1 MRLFVAIELPEAVKD
16 ELGLLGER
24 LCARSESGS
33 FTRRE
38 NFHLT
43 LCFLGETERVSDI
56 RSAIERSEGSPFVL
70 ETGRLGRFRRAGG
83 DIWWLGLQKS
93 QPLAALQKRLAAEL
107 RREGFALEEREYNP
121 HLTLGRKVVFPP
133 GADRTVL
140 GWDIPPFRIPV
151 DKISLMKSERIGG
164 RLTYTPVFRKIL

>member
-24 LCARSESGS
+24 LCARSESASLRGGRT
-33 FTRRE
+33 FTSRFVFSG
-38 NFHLT
+38 N
-43 LCFLGETERVSDI
+43 GEVSII
-56 RSAIERSEGSPFVL
+56 RLHERSEGSPFVL

-164 RLTYTPVFRKIL
+164 RLTYTPVLRKIL